1 MFEIGIIPQ
10 LKNGPFAEL
19 VHNYFYSYNFNSYNS
34 NICNIKWYSFV
45 IKYLYI
51 NKYAKYFESD
61 RDKKCDSAPQSTK
74 FLRSRLR
81 LFPQTVSQ
89 ASRSRPFSDFWGTGW
104 ADSPVV
110 ILSFFL
116 TLLRTSYPKLYI
128 TQATL
133 IDVCKNCL
141 TISD

>member
-89 ASRSRPFSDFWGTGW
+89 ASRSRPFFGFLRDGMGRLPGSDSIFFFWLCY
-104 ADSPVV
+104 AHH
-110 ILSFFL
+110 IRNYI
-116 TLLRTSYPKLYI
+116 LLRPH
-128 TQATL
+128 
-133 IDVCKNCL
+133 
-141 TISD
+141 